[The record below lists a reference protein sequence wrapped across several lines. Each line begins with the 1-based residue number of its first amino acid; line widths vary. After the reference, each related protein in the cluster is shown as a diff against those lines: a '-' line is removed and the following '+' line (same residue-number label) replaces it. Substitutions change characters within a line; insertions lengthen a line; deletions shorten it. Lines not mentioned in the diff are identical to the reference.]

1 VTHGHDSI
9 RLRPG
14 RVAASA
20 LTQLAVSQGN
30 GCLGDGLTDRVG
42 SASRSAAAGEHV
54 VEELIVSEPSG
65 GGHDTSARPAEME
78 DVLDIVWPETGLQ
91 TGCRVSS
98 RPKDT
103 LGEDDLVELEV
114 DFVKLTL
121 SPLEFI
127 QLASFLRMSIDGLLE
142 RHPGLQRA
150 VVNAFDIRD

>member
-1 VTHGHDSI
+1 M
-9 RLRPG
+9 
-14 RVAASA
+14 
-20 LTQLAVSQGN
+20 
-30 GCLGDGLTDRVG
+30 TD
-42 SASRSAAAGEHV
+42 
-54 VEELIVSEPSG
+54 ELIVAEPEGTGNS
-65 GGHDTSARPAEME
+65 TPPRPAAEMD
-78 DVLDIVWPETGLQ
+78 DVLDMVWPETGLQ

-98 RPKDT
+98 RPRDT

-114 DFVKLTL
+114 DFVTLSL